1 MYKFLYSL
9 SYYPLGA
16 SVEQEEMKKL
26 AAEKAVQYVED
37 GMTIGLGTGSTVD
50 FTIRKIG
57 EMVKNGL
64 RINGIPTS
72 LKTKRL
78 ATELKIPLVD
88 LEANTE
94 IDVTIDGADEVDS
107 NLNLIKGGG
116 GALTRE
122 KIIAYHSKKVIIVVD
137 ETMIVK
143 GLGCDSFL
151 PVEVTKFGWQA
162 TKKALEAL
170 GCTAELRTIMDESFI
185 TDNQNYI
192 IDCDFGK
199 INEPE
204 NLEKE
209 INNIPGVLENGLF
222 IGLADEVIVGSKQG
236 IMTLERQD
244 IIS

>member
-1 MYKFLYSL
+1 MYKFLYSF
-9 SYYPLGA
+9 SYYLLGA

-37 GMTIGLGTGSTVD
+37 GMTIGLGTGSTVE

-57 EMVKNGL
+57 EMVKSGL

-88 LEANTE
+88 LEASTE

-137 ETMIVK
+137 ETKIVK

-151 PVEVTKFGWQA
+151 PVEVTKFGWLA

-170 GCTAELRTIMDESFI
+170 GCTTELRTIMDEPFI

>member
-1 MYKFLYSL
+1 
-9 SYYPLGA
+9 
-16 SVEQEEMKKL
+16 MKKQ
-26 AAEKAVQYVED
+26 AADKAVQYIEE
-37 GMTIGLGTGSTVD
+37 GMIVGLGTGSTVD
-50 FTIRKIG
+50 FAIKKLGELVKKGLKI
-57 EMVKNGL
+57 KA
-64 RINGIPTS
+64 IPTS

-78 ATELKIPLVD
+78 ATELNIPLID
-88 LEANTE
+88 LDADTV

-122 KIIAYHSKKVIIVVD
+122 KIIAYHSKKVIIIVD
-137 ETMIVK
+137 ETKIVK

-151 PVEVTKFGWQA
+151 PVEVTKYGWQA
-162 TKKALEAL
+162 TKKILEGM
-170 GCTAELRTIMDESFI
+170 GCTGELRTITDEPYI

-199 INEPE
+199 ITEPE
-204 NLEKE
+204 NLERE

-244 IIS
+244 IVQ